1 MKKKAPAKMPQ
12 AQNCKNNKQGGIKNR
27 KKNDQ
32 YTGSLLG

>member
-1 MKKKAPAKMPQ
+1 MKKKDPAKTPQ
-12 AQNCKNNKQGGIKNR
+12 TQNSKNNKQGGIKNR